1 MDFSLTEEQQML
13 KDSVAK
19 YVQNDYDFTTRRKS
33 AASATAISR
42 DVWETF
48 ASLGW
53 LTIPFAEEV
62 GGIGGTIVDV
72 SVIMEEFGRG
82 LVVEPYV
89 PTVLL
94 GGELIACSGAKEL
107 QSTWLEKIMTGQ
119 SQAAFA
125 YHEPQSRFQLN
136 DVVTR
141 AEKVA
146 QGFCITGKK
155 AVVFNGAE
163 ADIIIVS
170 ARTSGQQFDESG
182 ITLFA
187 IDANDAALV
196 KQALVKQEYR
206 LMDGQKVADIELNGV
221 VVAANSV
228 VGEIDQGYQ
237 FMKPIIDRAT
247 IAVCA
252 EALGIMEKLYKTTVQ
267 YSKTR
272 EQFGQPIGK
281 FQALQ
286 HRMVDMF
293 IAHELAKSVVL
304 RAVCACHDNAE
315 TLQSDIAAMK
325 VMVGKCAE
333 LIGRE
338 AIQIHGGMGI
348 TDELDVGHYV
358 KRLLMIEVMFGNSA
372 HHQQIFSKLNYPQ
385 KNV

>member
-19 YVQNDYDFTTRRKS
+19 FVQNDYDFTTRRKS
-33 AASATAISR
+33 AASEAAMSR
-42 DVWETF
+42 EVWDTF
-48 ASLGW
+48 AALGW
-53 LTIPFAEEV
+53 LTIPFAEEL
-62 GGIGGTIVDV
+62 GGIGGSIVDV

-82 LVVEPYV
+82 LVLEPYV

-94 GGELIACSGAKEL
+94 AGELIARGGTQVL
-107 QSTWLEKIMTGQ
+107 QATWLDKIMTGQ

-136 DVVTR
+136 DVATR
-141 AEKVA
+141 AENVA
-146 QGFCITGKK
+146 LGYCITGKK
-155 AVVFNGAE
+155 TVVFNGAE

-170 ARTSGQQFDESG
+170 ARTSGNQFDEAG

-187 IDANDAALV
+187 IDAKNVAIA
-196 KQALVKQEYR
+196 KQDYR
-206 LMDGQKVADIELNGV
+206 LMDGQKVADIDFNNV
-221 VVAANSV
+221 VIATDSV
-228 VGEIDQGYQ
+228 LGEIDSGYQ
-237 FMKPIIDRAT
+237 VMQPIIERAT
-247 IAVCA
+247 IAICA

-293 IAHELAKSVVL
+293 IAHELAKSAVL

-325 VMVGKCAE
+325 VNAILGRGKKKDFWDLAE
-333 LIGRE
+333 LLQHYTVDNI
-338 AIQIHGGMGI
+338 
-348 TDELDVGHYV
+348 VGFYT
-358 KRLLMIEVMFGNSA
+358 KKFPN
-372 HHQQIFSKLNYPQ
+372 QQFL
-385 KNV
+385 